1 MNKKT
6 ISLKVDD
13 FTITLH
19 RGEEEPKEIE
29 QKRVALYVTCLYN
42 LMMKPMVE
50 YYEEYHPELKTDVE
64 NIIHKFNH
72 TLHLYL
78 INKFYHKKL
87 IYLIY
92 RLLPTI
98 KNNLITTS

>member
-42 LMMKPMVE
+42 LMIKPMVE
-50 YYEEYHPELKTDVE
+50 YY
-64 NIIHKFNH
+64 
-72 TLHLYL
+72 
-78 INKFYHKKL
+78 
-87 IYLIY
+87 
-92 RLLPTI
+92 
-98 KNNLITTS
+98 